1 MLMLLIGA
9 VLLFG
14 VSLLFAVGVGKAIAL
29 GDDYDAPQHVSR
41 DDWQRVVK
49 PLRRS

>member
-1 MLMLLIGA
+1 MLLFLLGV

-14 VSLLFAVGVGKAIAL
+14 ISLLAVGVGKAIAL
-29 GDDYDAPQHVSR
+29 GNDYDAPQHVNRS
-41 DDWQRVVK
+41 DWERVVK